1 MDRRA
6 KPGNDE
12 KELRR
17 RNYADVPV
25 TCPCGSSLSQR

>member
-1 MDRRA
+1 MDCGV

-12 KELRR
+12 KESRR

-25 TCPCGSSLSQR
+25 TCPRGSSLSQR